1 MEQKENAFAAQKK
14 RRKTRRIIKACLGIL
29 LAVLL
34 LLGGLEAYRFLKIK
48 NAGENADVST
58 VSYTVQRV
66 TRGSVTTTL
75 SSSGTLTPKETETL
89 YAGADGLAENVF
101 VQAGDRVQAGD
112 VLLTLAPYEDDA
124 LIKELEAAEES
135 LRTTPRL
142 SNSLYLR
149 SGAKGVVKDIK
160 MTAGADVAAIME
172 EYGYV
177 CLISTD
183 SLMQTEVETDILSL
197 YDTVTLTTEAGKTL
211 TGTVRRYEEG
221 VANILIDDITQ
232 PVGAVVTVLD
242 ADGREAGTGTLAL
255 VSYEMV
261 TGVDGLIS
269 SVSVSDGSSVG
280 RNSTLAVFKAYPT
293 SETYEQKREEYQ
305 DLLEEYEEAVCV
317 TAPFSG
323 KVLAVS
329 AEPDGEVLAGDTLI
343 TLQSDEG
350 YTVTLSLDEEDV
362 LTVAAGQ
369 KVELSLDALA
379 GTYEGTI
386 SSLSYVNS
394 GSNNARY
401 QAVVSAENIEGA
413 LPGMGVTCT
422 IVLSDSGEGL
432 LVPAEAVET
441 INGKTVVYLAPEN
454 AAFGTVYGEAEVDL
468 TALTAAEVEILASDG
483 SYLLV
488 AGELNEG
495 DMILVKARTTS
506 AEYEAEDTAGFFNAF
521 QQNGGFGG
529 TMGGGEMPSMPSMPD
544 MGGNDWSNRQNND
557 RSDRKQN
564 SGNRGGGND

>member
-34 LLGGLEAYRFLKIK
+34 LLGGLAAYRVLKIK
-48 NAGENADVST
+48 NKGENAQVST
-58 VSYTVQRV
+58 VSYTAQRV

-75 SSSGTLTPKETETL
+75 SSSGTLTPKATETL
-89 YAGADGLAENVF
+89 YAGVDGLAENVL
-101 VQAGDRVQAGD
+101 VQAGDRVQTGD
-112 VLLTLAPYEDDA
+112 ILMTLAPYEDDN
-124 LIKELEAAEES
+124 LVQELEAAEES

-149 SGAKGVVKDIK
+149 SGVKGVVKDSK
-160 MTAGADVAAIME
+160 LFAGADVAAIME

-197 YDTVTLTTEAGKTL
+197 YDTVTLTTEAGKIL
-211 TGTVRRYEEG
+211 TGTVRRYEKG

-232 PVGAVVTVLD
+232 PVGAVVTVLN

-255 VSYEMV
+255 VSYEKV
-261 TGVDGLIS
+261 TGVDGLIA

-293 SETYEQKREEYQ
+293 SANYEQKREEYQ
-305 DLLEEYEEAVCV
+305 DLLKEYEEAVCV

-329 AEPDGEVLAGDTLI
+329 IEPEGEVLAGDMLI
-343 TLQSDEG
+343 TLQSEGG

-369 KVELSLDALA
+369 KVKVTLDALA

-401 QAVVSAENIEGA
+401 QAVVSAGNIEGA
-413 LPGMGVTCT
+413 LPGMSATCT
-422 IVLSDSGEGL
+422 IVLSESGEGL

-454 AAFGTVYGEAEVDL
+454 AAFGTVYGEAETDL
-468 TALTAAEVEILASDG
+468 TALTAVEVEILASDG

-488 AGELNEG
+488 AGELSEG
-495 DMILVKARTTS
+495 DMILVKERTTS
-506 AEYEAEDTAGFFNAF
+506 AEYEAEDTAGFFNSF
-521 QQNGGFGG
+521 RQNGGFGG
-529 TMGGGEMPSMPSMPD
+529 TMGGGEMPSMPN
-544 MGGNDWSNRQNND
+544 MGGNDWNSRQNYD

>member
-34 LLGGLEAYRFLKIK
+34 LLGGLEAYRFLIIK

-75 SSSGTLTPKETETL
+75 SSSGTLTPKETEIL
-89 YAGADGLAENVF
+89 YAGVDGLAENVF

-112 VLLTLAPYEDDA
+112 ILLTLAPYEDDA

-135 LRTTPRL
+135 LRTTSRL

-149 SGAKGVVKDIK
+149 SGVKGVVKDIK

-211 TGTVRRYEEG
+211 TGTVRRYEKG
-221 VANILIDDITQ
+221 IANILIDDITQ

-255 VSYEMV
+255 VSYEKV

-269 SVSVSDGSSVG
+269 SVSVSDGSSIG

-305 DLLEEYEEAVCV
+305 DLLEEYEEAVQV

-343 TLQSDEG
+343 TLQSDG
-350 YTVTLSLDEEDV
+350 GCTVTLSLDEEDV

-454 AAFGTVYGEAEVDL
+454 AAFGTVYGETEVDL

-488 AGELNEG
+488 AGALSEG

-506 AEYEAEDTAGFFNAF
+506 AEYEAEDTANFFNSF
-521 QQNGGFGG
+521 RQNGGFGG
-529 TMGGGEMPSMPSMPD
+529 TMGGGEMPSMPSMPN

>member
-34 LLGGLEAYRFLKIK
+34 LLGGLAAYRVLKIK
-48 NAGENADVST
+48 NKGENAQVST
-58 VSYTVQRV
+58 VSYTAQRV

-75 SSSGTLTPKETETL
+75 SSSGTLTPKATETL
-89 YAGADGLAENVF
+89 YAGVDGLAENVL

-112 VLLTLAPYEDDA
+112 ILMTLAPYEDDA
-124 LIKELEAAEES
+124 LVQELEAAEES

-149 SGAKGVVKDIK
+149 SGVKGVVKDSK
-160 MTAGADVAAIME
+160 LFAGADVAAVME

-197 YDTVTLTTEAGKTL
+197 YDTVTLTTEAGKIL
-211 TGTVRRYEEG
+211 TGTVRRYEKG

-232 PVGAVVTVLD
+232 PVGAVVTVLN

-255 VSYEMV
+255 VSYEKV
-261 TGVDGLIS
+261 TGVDGLIA

-293 SETYEQKREEYQ
+293 SANYEQKREEYQ
-305 DLLEEYEEAVCV
+305 DLLKEYEEAVCV

-323 KVLAVS
+323 KVLAVPI
-329 AEPDGEVLAGDTLI
+329 EPEGEVLAGDMLI
-343 TLQSDEG
+343 TLQSDGG

-369 KVELSLDALA
+369 KVKVTLDALA

-401 QAVVSAENIEGA
+401 QAVVSAGNIEGA
-413 LPGMGVTCT
+413 LPGMSATCT
-422 IVLSDSGEGL
+422 IVLSESGEGL

-454 AAFGTVYGEAEVDL
+454 AAFGTVYGEAETDL
-468 TALTAAEVEILASDG
+468 TALTAVEVEILASDG

-488 AGELNEG
+488 AGELSEG
-495 DMILVKARTTS
+495 DMILVKERTTS
-506 AEYEAEDTAGFFNAF
+506 AEYEAEDTAGFFNSF
-521 QQNGGFGG
+521 RQNGGFGG
-529 TMGGGEMPSMPSMPD
+529 TMGGGEMPSMPN
-544 MGGNDWSNRQNND
+544 MGGNDWNSRQNYD

>member
-34 LLGGLEAYRFLKIK
+34 LLGGLAAYRVLKIK
-48 NAGENADVST
+48 NKGENAQVST
-58 VSYTVQRV
+58 VSYTAQRV

-75 SSSGTLTPKETETL
+75 SSSGTLTPKATETL
-89 YAGADGLAENVF
+89 YAGVDGLAENVF
-101 VQAGDRVQAGD
+101 VQAGDRVQVGD
-112 VLLTLAPYEDDA
+112 ILMTLAPYEDDN
-124 LIKELEAAEES
+124 LVQELEAAEES

-149 SGAKGVVKDIK
+149 SGVKGVVKDSK
-160 MTAGADVAAIME
+160 LFAGADVAAIME

-197 YDTVTLTTEAGKTL
+197 YDTVTLTTEAGKIL
-211 TGTVRRYEEG
+211 TGTVRRYEKG

-232 PVGAVVTVLD
+232 PVGAVVTVLN

-255 VSYEMV
+255 VSYEKV
-261 TGVDGLIS
+261 TGVDGLIA

-293 SETYEQKREEYQ
+293 SANYEQKREEYQ
-305 DLLEEYEEAVCV
+305 DLLKEYEEAVCV

-329 AEPDGEVLAGDTLI
+329 IEPEGEVLAGDMLI
-343 TLQSDEG
+343 TLQSEGG

-369 KVELSLDALA
+369 KVKVTLDALA

-401 QAVVSAENIEGA
+401 QAVVSAGNIEGA
-413 LPGMGVTCT
+413 LPGMSATCT
-422 IVLSDSGEGL
+422 IVLSESGEGL

-454 AAFGTVYGEAEVDL
+454 AAFGTVYGEAETDL
-468 TALTAAEVEILASDG
+468 TALTAVEVEILASDG

-488 AGELNEG
+488 AGELSEG
-495 DMILVKARTTS
+495 DMILVKERTTS
-506 AEYEAEDTAGFFNAF
+506 AEYEAEDTAGFFNSF
-521 QQNGGFGG
+521 RQNGGFGG
-529 TMGGGEMPSMPSMPD
+529 TMGGGEMPSMPN
-544 MGGNDWSNRQNND
+544 MGGNDWNSRQNYD

>member
-34 LLGGLEAYRFLKIK
+34 LLGGLAAYRVLKIK
-48 NAGENADVST
+48 NKGENAQVST
-58 VSYTVQRV
+58 VSYTAQRV

-75 SSSGTLTPKETETL
+75 SSSGTLTPKATETL
-89 YAGADGLAENVF
+89 YAGVDGLAENVL
-101 VQAGDRVQAGD
+101 VQAGDRVQTGD
-112 VLLTLAPYEDDA
+112 ILMTLAPYEDDN
-124 LIKELEAAEES
+124 LVQELEAAEES

-149 SGAKGVVKDIK
+149 SGVKGVVKDSK
-160 MTAGADVAAIME
+160 LFAGADVAAIME

-197 YDTVTLTTEAGKTL
+197 YDTVTLTTEAGKIL
-211 TGTVRRYEEG
+211 TGTVRRYEKG

-232 PVGAVVTVLD
+232 PVGAVVTVLN

-255 VSYEMV
+255 VSYEKV
-261 TGVDGLIS
+261 TGVDELIA

-293 SETYEQKREEYQ
+293 SANYEQKREEYQ
-305 DLLEEYEEAVCV
+305 DLLKEYEEAVCV

-329 AEPDGEVLAGDTLI
+329 IEPEGEVLAGDMLI
-343 TLQSDEG
+343 TLQSDGG

-369 KVELSLDALA
+369 KVKVTLDALA

-401 QAVVSAENIEGA
+401 QAVVSAGNIEGA
-413 LPGMGVTCT
+413 LPGMSATCT
-422 IVLSDSGEGL
+422 IVLSESGEGL

-454 AAFGTVYGEAEVDL
+454 AAFGTVYGEAETDL
-468 TALTAAEVEILASDG
+468 TALTAVEVEILASDG

-488 AGELNEG
+488 AGELSEG
-495 DMILVKARTTS
+495 DMILVKERTTS
-506 AEYEAEDTAGFFNAF
+506 AEYEAEDTAGFFNSF
-521 QQNGGFGG
+521 RQNGGFGG
-529 TMGGGEMPSMPSMPD
+529 TMGGGEMPSMPN
-544 MGGNDWSNRQNND
+544 MGGNDWNSRQNYD

>member
-1 MEQKENAFAAQKK
+1 MEQKENTFAAQKK

-34 LLGGLEAYRFLKIK
+34 LLGGLAAYRVLKIK
-48 NAGENADVST
+48 NKGENAQVST
-58 VSYTVQRV
+58 VSYTAQRV

-89 YAGADGLAENVF
+89 YAGVDGLAENVF

-112 VLLTLAPYEDDA
+112 ILMTLAPYEDDN
-124 LIKELEAAEES
+124 LVQELEAAEES

-149 SGAKGVVKDIK
+149 SGVKGVVKDSK
-160 MTAGADVAAIME
+160 LFAGADVAAIME

-197 YDTVTLTTEAGKTL
+197 YDTVTLTTEAGKIL
-211 TGTVRRYEEG
+211 TGTVRRYEKG

-232 PVGAVVTVLD
+232 PVGAVVTVLN

-255 VSYEMV
+255 VSYEKV
-261 TGVDGLIS
+261 TGVDGLIA

-293 SETYEQKREEYQ
+293 SANYEQKREEYQ
-305 DLLEEYEEAVCV
+305 DLLKEYEEAVCV

-329 AEPDGEVLAGDTLI
+329 IEPEGEVLAGDMLI
-343 TLQSDEG
+343 TLQSDGG

-369 KVELSLDALA
+369 KVKVTLDALA

-401 QAVVSAENIEGA
+401 QAVVSAGNIEGA
-413 LPGMGVTCT
+413 LPGMSATCT
-422 IVLSDSGEGL
+422 IVLSESGEGL

-454 AAFGTVYGEAEVDL
+454 AAFGTVYGEAETDL
-468 TALTAAEVEILASDG
+468 TALTAVEVEILASDG

-488 AGELNEG
+488 AGELSEG
-495 DMILVKARTTS
+495 DMILVKERTTS
-506 AEYEAEDTAGFFNAF
+506 AEYEAEDTAGFFNSF
-521 QQNGGFGG
+521 RQNGGFGG
-529 TMGGGEMPSMPSMPD
+529 TMGGGEMPSMPN
-544 MGGNDWSNRQNND
+544 MGGNDWNSRQNYD

>member
-58 VSYTVQRV
+58 ISYTVQRV

-75 SSSGTLTPKETETL
+75 SSSGTLTPKETESL
-89 YAGADGLAENVF
+89 YAGVDGLAENVF

-112 VLLTLAPYEDDA
+112 ILLTLAPYEDDA

-149 SGAKGVVKDIK
+149 SGVKGVVKDIK
-160 MTAGADVAAIME
+160 MTAGADVAALME

-211 TGTVRRYEEG
+211 TGTVRRYEKG

-242 ADGREAGTGTLAL
+242 ADGREAGTGTLSL
-255 VSYEMV
+255 VSYEKV

-280 RNSTLAVFKAYPT
+280 RNSTLAVFKTYPT

-305 DLLEEYEEAVCV
+305 DLLEEYEEAVQV

-329 AEPDGEVLAGDTLI
+329 VEPDGEVLAGDTLI

-369 KVELSLDALA
+369 KVELTLDALT

-454 AAFGTVYGEAEVDL
+454 ATFGTVYGEAEVDL

-488 AGELNEG
+488 AGELSEG

-506 AEYEAEDTAGFFNAF
+506 AEYEAEDTADFFNSF
-521 QQNGGFGG
+521 RQNGGFGG

-544 MGGNDWSNRQNND
+544 MGGDDWSNRQNND

>member
-34 LLGGLEAYRFLKIK
+34 LLGGLAAYRVLKIK
-48 NAGENADVST
+48 NKGENAQVST
-58 VSYTVQRV
+58 VSYTAQRV

-89 YAGADGLAENVF
+89 YAGVDGLAENVF

-112 VLLTLAPYEDDA
+112 ILMTLAPYEDDN
-124 LIKELEAAEES
+124 LVQELEAAEES

-149 SGAKGVVKDIK
+149 SGVKGVVKDSK
-160 MTAGADVAAIME
+160 LFAGADVAAIME

-197 YDTVTLTTEAGKTL
+197 YDTVTLTTEAGKIL
-211 TGTVRRYEEG
+211 TGTVRRYEKG

-232 PVGAVVTVLD
+232 PVGAVVTVLN

-255 VSYEMV
+255 VSYEKV
-261 TGVDGLIS
+261 TGVDGLIA

-293 SETYEQKREEYQ
+293 SANYEQKREEYQ
-305 DLLEEYEEAVCV
+305 DLLKEYEEAVCV

-329 AEPDGEVLAGDTLI
+329 IEPEGEVLAGDMLI
-343 TLQSDEG
+343 TLQSDGG

-369 KVELSLDALA
+369 KVKVTLDALA

-401 QAVVSAENIEGA
+401 QAVVSAGNIEGA
-413 LPGMGVTCT
+413 LPGMSATCT
-422 IVLSDSGEGL
+422 IVLSESGEGL

-454 AAFGTVYGEAEVDL
+454 AAFGTVYGEAETDL
-468 TALTAAEVEILASDG
+468 TALTAVEVEILASDG

-488 AGELNEG
+488 AGELSEG
-495 DMILVKARTTS
+495 DMILVKERTTS
-506 AEYEAEDTAGFFNAF
+506 AEYEAEDTAGFFNSF
-521 QQNGGFGG
+521 RQNGGFGG
-529 TMGGGEMPSMPSMPD
+529 TMGGGEMPSMPN
-544 MGGNDWSNRQNND
+544 MGGNDWNSRQNYD

>member
-34 LLGGLEAYRFLKIK
+34 LLGGLAAYRVLKIK
-48 NAGENADVST
+48 NKGENAQVST
-58 VSYTVQRV
+58 VSYTAQRV

-75 SSSGTLTPKETETL
+75 SSSGTLTPKATETL
-89 YAGADGLAENVF
+89 YAGVDGLAENVL
-101 VQAGDRVQAGD
+101 VQAGDRVQTGD
-112 VLLTLAPYEDDA
+112 ILMTLAPYEDDN
-124 LIKELEAAEES
+124 LVQELEAAEES

-149 SGAKGVVKDIK
+149 SGVKGVVKDSK
-160 MTAGADVAAIME
+160 LFAGADVAAIME

-197 YDTVTLTTEAGKTL
+197 YDTVTLTTEAGKIL
-211 TGTVRRYEEG
+211 TGTVRRYEKG

-232 PVGAVVTVLD
+232 PVGAVVTVLN

-255 VSYEMV
+255 VSYEKV
-261 TGVDGLIS
+261 TGVDGLIA

-293 SETYEQKREEYQ
+293 SANYEQKREEYQ
-305 DLLEEYEEAVCV
+305 DLLKEYEEAVCV

-329 AEPDGEVLAGDTLI
+329 TEPEGEVLAGDMLI
-343 TLQSDEG
+343 TLQSDGG

-369 KVELSLDALA
+369 KVKVTLDALA

-401 QAVVSAENIEGA
+401 QAVVSAGNIEGA
-413 LPGMGVTCT
+413 LPGMSATCT
-422 IVLSDSGEGL
+422 IVLSESGEGL

-454 AAFGTVYGEAEVDL
+454 AAFGTVYGEAETDL
-468 TALTAAEVEILASDG
+468 TALTAVEVEILASDG

-488 AGELNEG
+488 AGELSEG
-495 DMILVKARTTS
+495 DMILVKERTTS
-506 AEYEAEDTAGFFNAF
+506 AEYEAEDTAGFFNSF
-521 QQNGGFGG
+521 RQNGGFGG
-529 TMGGGEMPSMPSMPD
+529 TMGGGEMPSMPN
-544 MGGNDWSNRQNND
+544 MGGNDWNSRQNYD

>member
-34 LLGGLEAYRFLKIK
+34 LLGGLAAYRVLKIK
-48 NAGENADVST
+48 NKGENAQVST
-58 VSYTVQRV
+58 VSYTAQRV

-89 YAGADGLAENVF
+89 YAGVDGLAENVL

-112 VLLTLAPYEDDA
+112 ILMTLAPYEDDA
-124 LIKELEAAEES
+124 LVQELEAAEES

-149 SGAKGVVKDIK
+149 SGVKGVVKDSK
-160 MTAGADVAAIME
+160 LFAGADVAAVME

-197 YDTVTLTTEAGKTL
+197 YDTVTLTTEAGKIL
-211 TGTVRRYEEG
+211 TGTVRRYEKG

-232 PVGAVVTVLD
+232 PVGAVVTVLN

-255 VSYEMV
+255 VSYEKV
-261 TGVDGLIS
+261 TGVDGLIA

-293 SETYEQKREEYQ
+293 SANYEQKREEYQ
-305 DLLEEYEEAVCV
+305 DLLKEYEEAVCV

-329 AEPDGEVLAGDTLI
+329 IEPEGEVLAGDMLI
-343 TLQSDEG
+343 TLQSDGG

-369 KVELSLDALA
+369 KVKVTLDALA

-401 QAVVSAENIEGA
+401 QAVVFAGNIEGA
-413 LPGMGVTCT
+413 LPGMSATCT
-422 IVLSDSGEGL
+422 IVLSESGEGL

-454 AAFGTVYGEAEVDL
+454 AAFGTVYGEAETDL
-468 TALTAAEVEILASDG
+468 TALTAVEVEILASDG

-488 AGELNEG
+488 AGELSEG
-495 DMILVKARTTS
+495 DMILVKERTTS
-506 AEYEAEDTAGFFNAF
+506 AEYEAEDTAGFFNSF
-521 QQNGGFGG
+521 RQNGGFGG
-529 TMGGGEMPSMPSMPD
+529 TMGGGEMPSMPN
-544 MGGNDWSNRQNND
+544 MGGNDWNSRQNYD

>member
-34 LLGGLEAYRFLKIK
+34 LLGGLAAYRVLKIK
-48 NAGENADVST
+48 NKGENAQVST
-58 VSYTVQRV
+58 VSYTAQRV

-75 SSSGTLTPKETETL
+75 SSSGTLTPKATETL
-89 YAGADGLAENVF
+89 YAGVDGLAENVL

-112 VLLTLAPYEDDA
+112 ILMTLAPYEDDA
-124 LIKELEAAEES
+124 LVQELEAAEES

-149 SGAKGVVKDIK
+149 SGVKGVVKDSK
-160 MTAGADVAAIME
+160 LFAGADVAAVME

-197 YDTVTLTTEAGKTL
+197 YDTVTLTTEAGKIL
-211 TGTVRRYEEG
+211 TGTVRRYEKG

-232 PVGAVVTVLD
+232 PVGAVVTVLN

-255 VSYEMV
+255 VSYEKV
-261 TGVDGLIS
+261 TGVDGLIA

-293 SETYEQKREEYQ
+293 SANYEQKREEYQ
-305 DLLEEYEEAVCV
+305 DLLKEYEEAVCV

-329 AEPDGEVLAGDTLI
+329 IEPEGEVLAGDMLI
-343 TLQSDEG
+343 TLQSDGG

-369 KVELSLDALA
+369 KVKVTLDALA

-401 QAVVSAENIEGA
+401 QAVVSAGNIEGA
-413 LPGMGVTCT
+413 LPGMSATCT
-422 IVLSDSGEGL
+422 IVLSESGEGL

-454 AAFGTVYGEAEVDL
+454 AAFGTVYGEAETDL
-468 TALTAAEVEILASDG
+468 TALTAVEVEILASDG

-488 AGELNEG
+488 AGELSEG
-495 DMILVKARTTS
+495 DMILVKERTTS
-506 AEYEAEDTAGFFNAF
+506 AEYEAEDTAGFFNSF
-521 QQNGGFGG
+521 RQNGGFGG
-529 TMGGGEMPSMPSMPD
+529 TMGGGEMPSMPN
-544 MGGNDWSNRQNND
+544 MGGNDWNSRQNYD